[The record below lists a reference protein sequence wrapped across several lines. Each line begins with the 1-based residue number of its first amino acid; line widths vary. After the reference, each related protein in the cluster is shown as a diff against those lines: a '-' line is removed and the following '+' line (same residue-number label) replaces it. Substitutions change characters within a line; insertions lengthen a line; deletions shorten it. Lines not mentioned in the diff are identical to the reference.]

1 MDAEWQSFAMSHDK
15 GACNG
20 DWGNNEKASKKG
32 NSENPYEETMLSR
45 QHYKSAAV
53 NIPSVTSE

>member
-1 MDAEWQSFAMSHDK
+1 MDTAQKSFAMSHDAMGIGQTIK
-15 GACNG
+15 RLAR
-20 DWGNNEKASKKG
+20 KATLQ
-32 NSENPYEETMLSR
+32 NPGEETMLSR